1 MGMKQLIE
9 WNLKQYYR
17 SKLEGYK
24 YDLKGELY
32 ILFSESIKIN
42 NCDVN
47 VVVEYDNNR
56 PEYGIYYGIKMN
68 ERKQL
73 NDIENIKSFFL
84 DNWWLQNH
92 LGCSKLEGNRIFI
105 EGDKG
110 NSENKTFWP
119 IWIRLEDY
127 RNVSEAIDA
136 AKVIYTYLSNIYL

>member
-1 MGMKQLIE
+1 MKQIDEPL
-9 WNLKQYYR
+9 LKAYYK
-17 SKLEGYK
+17 SKLKEYK
-24 YDLKGELY
+24 YDLNGESY
-32 ILFSESIKIN
+32 VLFSKDIKIN
-42 NCDVN
+42 NCNVS

-56 PEYGIYYGIKMN
+56 PAYGIYYGIKMN
-68 ERKQL
+68 EGDQI
-73 NDIENIKSFFL
+73 NDIENIKSYFL

-92 LGCSKLEGNRIFI
+92 PGYSELEGNRIFI

-110 NSENKTFWP
+110 ISEDKTFWP